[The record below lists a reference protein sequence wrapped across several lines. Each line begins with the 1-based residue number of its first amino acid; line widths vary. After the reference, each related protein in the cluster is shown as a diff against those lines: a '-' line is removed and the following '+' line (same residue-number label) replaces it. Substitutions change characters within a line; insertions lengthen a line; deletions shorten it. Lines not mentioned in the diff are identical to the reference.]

1 MTKILVVGDIK
12 NGALK
17 NSSAELVSKATD
29 LGAEVAGL
37 LIGEGVAGL
46 AGALA
51 TVGTKAQFI
60 ADDASLGKATSGTL
74 ADAVVDA
81 ANQFGADQVW
91 FASSERAKGAAPRVA
106 AQLDAGC
113 CTDIIDI
120 EQDGDKTIVLR
131 PAVAGKVVQKVQ
143 VEAAKA
149 VMIVRAGA
157 FDAKEGLSGS
167 ENVTSLTVPQADLRT
182 VIQELLT
189 EAGGEIDLAD
199 ANIVVS
205 CGRGAKNEEGIAL
218 VKGLASELG
227 AGFGSSRAMVDAGF
241 MPHDAQVGQTGKV
254 VAPTLYI
261 ACGISG
267 AIQHLA
273 GMNGSKVIVAINKDP
288 DAPIFEIADYG
299 IVGDLFAAV
308 PVFQEE
314 LKKVRG

>member
-1 MTKILVVGDIK
+1 MTKILVVADIK

-17 NSSAELVSKATD
+17 GSSFELVSKAAG
-29 LGAEVAGL
+29 LGAEVGGVL
-37 LIGEGVAGL
+37 FGDGVASL

-51 TVGTKAQFI
+51 SAGTSAQFV
-60 ADDASLGKATSGTL
+60 ADDPALGRSTSGTMAAL
-74 ADAVVDA
+74 VVDA
-81 ANQFGADQVW
+81 AKQFEADQVW
-91 FASSERAKGAAPRVA
+91 FASSEAAKGTAPRVA

-120 EQDGDKTIVLR
+120 ELDGDKVIIYR
-131 PAVAGKVVQKVQ
+131 PAIAGKVVEKVQ
-143 VEAAKA
+143 VDAAKA
-149 VMIVRAGA
+149 VIVARAGA

-167 ENVTSLTVPQADLRT
+167 ENVTQLSVPEADLRA
-182 VIQELLT
+182 VIKEVLT
-189 EAGGEIDLAD
+189 EAGGDIDLAD

-205 CGRGAKNEEGIAL
+205 CGRGAKNEEGVAL
-218 VKGLASELG
+218 VKALADELG

-299 IVGDLFAAV
+299 IVGDLFAAI
-308 PVFQEE
+308 PVFREE